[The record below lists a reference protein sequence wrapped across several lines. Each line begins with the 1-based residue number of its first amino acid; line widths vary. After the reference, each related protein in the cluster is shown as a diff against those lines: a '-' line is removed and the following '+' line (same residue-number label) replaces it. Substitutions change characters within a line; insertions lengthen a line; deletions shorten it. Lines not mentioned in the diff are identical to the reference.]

1 VSTAVRHRWKIL
13 LALLAVVAFALVVA
27 ACGDEGAAGA
37 EESPSGDGAYKA
49 DQLILATT
57 TSLKDSGL
65 LDELVLPAFNE
76 AHPDITV
83 KTIAVGSGEAMRMG
97 RDGEADV
104 LLVHSPADEAAFMEE
119 GNGTVRLPVAQ
130 NHFVIVGPADDPAE
144 VAGAADAAEAFAA
157 IPESGTPF
165 VSRGDDS
172 GTHKKELS
180 IWEEAGVTPEGD
192 WYISTG
198 QGMGET
204 LQVTTERQG
213 YTLTDLG
220 TFLSMQDSLD
230 LEVLSEESDDLR
242 NIYSVIVVNQI
253 IHPKTN
259 AAAAEMF
266 AQIMVA
272 ADMQAQI
279 EDFGTAEF
287 GQPLFTPNAA
297 ALGGPDY

>member
-1 VSTAVRHRWKIL
+1 MSTLTRRWTFV
-13 LALLAVVAFALVVA
+13 LALLAVAVMAVGVA
-27 ACGDEGAAGA
+27 ACGDDGANGDAGA
-37 EESPSGDGAYKA
+37 GSAGDVAA

-57 TSLKDSGL
+57 TSVKDSGL
-65 LDELVLPAFNE
+65 LDEVVLPAFDA

-83 KTIAVGSGEAMRMG
+83 KTIAVGSGEAMQMG

-104 LLVHSPADEAAFMEE
+104 LMVHSPADEEAFMEE
-119 GNGTVRLPVAQ
+119 GNGTIRLPVAE
-130 NHFVIVGPADDPAE
+130 NYFVIVGPSQDPAN
-144 VAGAADAAEAFAA
+144 VAAAADAAEAFAA
-157 IPESGTPF
+157 IPDSGLPF

-172 GTHKKELS
+172 GTHKKELA
-180 IWEEAGVTPEGD
+180 IWEAAGVTPEGD

-220 TFLSMQDSLD
+220 TFLSMQETLD
-230 LEVLSEESDDLR
+230 LEVLSEQSEDLR
-242 NIYSVIVVNQI
+242 NIYSVIVVNQLM
-253 IHPKTN
+253 HPKTN

-266 AQIMVA
+266 AQILITS
-272 ADMQAQI
+272 DMQEQI
-279 EDFGTAEF
+279 GDFGNEEF
-287 GQPLFTPNAA
+287 GQPLFVPNAD

>member
-1 VSTAVRHRWKIL
+1 MTIAVRHRSKVL
-13 LALLAVVAFALVVA
+13 LALLAVLVFALVIA
-27 ACGDEGAAGA
+27 ACGDEGTAGA
-37 EESPSGDGAYKA
+37 EETPGGETAFKA

-65 LDELVLPAFNE
+65 LDEVVLPAFNE

-83 KTIAVGSGEAMRMG
+83 KTIAVGSGEAMQMG

-104 LLVHSPADEAAFMEE
+104 LLVHSPADEAAFMQE
-119 GNGTVRLPVAQ
+119 GNGTIRLPVAQ
-130 NHFVIVGPADDPAE
+130 NYFVIVGPAGDPAG

-157 IPESGTPF
+157 IPDSGTPF

-172 GTHKKELS
+172 GTNKKELS

-220 TFLSMQDSLD
+220 TFLSMQDTLD
-230 LEVLSEESDDLR
+230 LEVLSEESEDLR
-242 NIYSVIVVNQI
+242 NIYSVIVVNQLT
-253 IHPKTN
+253 HPKTN
-259 AAAAEMF
+259 AAGAEMF
-266 AQIMVA
+266 AQILLTS
-272 ADMQAQI
+272 DMQAQI
-279 EDFGTAEF
+279 ADFGNEEF
-287 GQPLFTPNAA
+287 GQPLFMPNAS

>member
-1 VSTAVRHRWKIL
+1 MFITASQRLKL
-13 LALLAVVAFALVVA
+13 LLMLLVVVFALMAA
-27 ACGDEGAAGA
+27 ACGDDGAAA
-37 EESPSGDGAYKA
+37 TEESPAGDGAYKA

-83 KTIAVGSGEAMRMG
+83 KTIAVGSGEAMQMG

-119 GNGTVRLPVAQ
+119 GNGTIRLPVAQ
-130 NHFVIVGPADDPAE
+130 NYFVIVGPADDPAG
-144 VAGAADAAEAFAA
+144 VADAADAAEAFAA
-157 IPESGTPF
+157 IPDSGTPF

-180 IWEEAGVTPEGD
+180 VWEAAGVTPEGD
-192 WYISTG
+192 WYTSTG

-204 LQVTTERQG
+204 LQVTSERQG

-230 LEVLSEESDDLR
+230 LEVLSEESEDLR
-242 NIYSVIVVNQI
+242 NIYSVIVVNQLV
-253 IHPKTN
+253 HPKTN
-259 AAAAEMF
+259 AAGAEMF
-266 AQIMVA
+266 AQILVA
-272 ADMQAQI
+272 SDMQAQI
-279 EDFGTAEF
+279 GEFGTAEF
-287 GQPLFTPNAA
+287 GQPLFAPNAA

>member
-1 VSTAVRHRWKIL
+1 MSAAVHHRWKIL
-13 LALLAVVAFALVVA
+13 LALLAVVVFALGVA
-27 ACGDEGAAGA
+27 ACGDDTASGAQESAAGDA
-37 EESPSGDGAYKA
+37 AFKA

-57 TSLKDSGL
+57 TSVKDSGL
-65 LDELVLPAFNE
+65 LDDVVLPAFNE

-83 KTIAVGSGEAMRMG
+83 KTIAVGSGEAMQMG

-104 LLVHSPADEAAFMEE
+104 LMVHSPADEEAFMEE
-119 GNGTVRLPVAQ
+119 GNGTIRLPVAQ
-130 NHFVIVGPADDPAE
+130 NYFVIVGPADDPAK

-165 VSRGDDS
+165 ISRGDDS

-180 IWEEAGVTPEGD
+180 IWEAAGVTPEGD

-204 LQVTTERQG
+204 LQVATERQG

-220 TFLSMQDSLD
+220 TFLSMQDTLD
-230 LEVLSEESDDLR
+230 LKVLSEESEDLR
-242 NIYSVIVVNQI
+242 NIYSVIVVNQLM
-253 IHPKTN
+253 HPKTN
-259 AAAAEMF
+259 AAGAEMF
-266 AQIMVA
+266 AQILLTS
-272 ADMQAQI
+272 DMQKQI
-279 EDFGTAEF
+279 GDFGNEEF
-287 GQPLFTPNAA
+287 GQPLFVPNAS